1 MLTDPEA
8 NLRLGTAYLAAKVR
22 EFGDL
27 HLVLASYNAGE
38 SPVHRWLDERPG
50 LSREEFIDDI
60 PYPETQNYVK
70 RILGTAEDY
79 RRIYG
84 SAAGG
89 VSDDDEIPGGE
100 SGRTGLRCGAAARRE
115 EVPRAKKKAAPA
127 KPARKRRAAA

>member
-1 MLTDPEA
+1 M
-8 NLRLGTAYLAAKVR
+8 
-22 EFGDL
+22 
-27 HLVLASYNAGE
+27 
-38 SPVHRWLDERPG
+38 HRWLGERPS

-84 SAAGG
+84 AAAGG
-89 VSDDDEIPGGE
+89 VSDDDEIPVASPGE
-100 SGRTGLRCGAAARRE
+100 PVSDVAPQPVVKKSPA
-115 EVPRAKKKAAPA
+115 PKKAAPA